1 MPYTVTVF
9 FELPTVSPSI
19 FTVAVMSDV
28 PLFELLGVT
37 ITFVPVAEFGT
48 VATDGLPEVH
58 EQEGVPPEKSA
69 GDAKDA
75 DRLTVFAVPTI
86 VSVAPVMVRLCTKI
100 SFLAV
105 IVFPY
110 MSALTVMVVFPVDS
124 ALTFIL

>member
-9 FELPTVSPSI
+9 FELPTFSPSI
-19 FTVAVMSDV
+19 VTVAVMSDV

-58 EQEGVPPEKSA
+58 EQEGVPTKPS